1 MGWILKFCH
10 ALAVISGGGGWGG
23 GRTQGLFPLYTP
35 TNTHV
40 INKNDSI
47 IDQLKFDDII
57 MPEHNRTTYEF
68 GKIQA
73 YSILCQEICRQHT
86 NMCSAPMY

>member
-47 IDQLKFDDII
+47 IDQLSL
-57 MPEHNRTTYEF
+57 MT
-68 GKIQA
+68 
-73 YSILCQEICRQHT
+73 
-86 NMCSAPMY
+86 